1 MSSLID
7 ACAEWEE
14 QHRVSTEGWSIEIHK
29 IEQADEML
37 TKVLNHCWGAENRM
51 SRKRL
56 MGCSDSILEIPEYY
70 AFCTA
75 PRSVAMQLETHK
87 KKHRFYMWM
96 GTARKDRADA
106 IKGEYSREQLVPFAM
121 VFTARAIKEIS
132 HYRMCQKAEKPT
144 RIFMNFLQLKLSAVD
159 MELAKEMMP
168 MCTYRNGLCTEL
180 NSCKKR

>member
-14 QHRVSTEGWSIEIHK
+14 QHRVSTEGWRIEIHK

-37 TKVLNHCWGAENRM
+37 TKVLKHCWGAENRM

-168 MCTYRNGLCTEL
+168 MCVYRNGLCTEL

>member
-1 MSSLID
+1 
-7 ACAEWEE
+7 
-14 QHRVSTEGWSIEIHK
+14 
-29 IEQADEML
+29 
-37 TKVLNHCWGAENRM
+37 M

-168 MCTYRNGLCTEL
+168 MCAYRNGLCTEL